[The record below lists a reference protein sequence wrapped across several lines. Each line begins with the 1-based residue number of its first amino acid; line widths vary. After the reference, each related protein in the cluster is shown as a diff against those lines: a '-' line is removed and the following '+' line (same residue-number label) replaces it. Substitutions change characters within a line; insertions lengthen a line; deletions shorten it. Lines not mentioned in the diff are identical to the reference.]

1 VVALKRTS
9 DELHRDAAA
18 LIKQSEDLATDA
30 KELARTAA
38 DLLRK
43 ADTIKAALENQQ
55 RTRDVDRKRARKGTA
70 D

>member
-1 VVALKRTS
+1 MAVKRTG
-9 DELHRDAAA
+9 DEQQRDVAA
-18 LIKQSEDLATDA
+18 LIKHSEDLATDA

-38 DLLRK
+38 DLRRE
-43 ADTIKAALENQQ
+43 ADKIKAALENQQ